1 MSSNSSSSDGQN
13 VVSINITNMNFSTIK
28 ITGNHV
34 RINVVNMNNSFV
46 EIIGSKID
54 TNAVINGIIKFP
66 AIFTINYNKLTIL
79 KTSCRDCHWDEAWR
93 SSCWPTSHS
102 WRQETS
108 WCQNWV
114 QKILQNGLVVLG
126 CTNESEQLQPKKIWP
141 ARFEFWKIVE
151 KKITI

>member
-46 EIIGSKID
+46 EIIESKID

-66 AIFTINYNKLTIL
+66 AIFSINYKLI
-79 KTSCRDCHWDEAWR
+79 KT
-93 SSCWPTSHS
+93 
-102 WRQETS
+102 
-108 WCQNWV
+108 N
-114 QKILQNGLVVLG
+114 LY
-126 CTNESEQLQPKKIWP
+126 
-141 ARFEFWKIVE
+141 F
-151 KKITI
+151 